1 VALFFAQPIIA
12 HLSRV
17 ARLETFED
25 GVQTDRDGP
34 IPVPCGVLVAAA
46 RGRVGVIEAGHQ
58 LPLGSFSPGGEG
70 SRRIAKV
77 VEVEVVAS
85 KLSQRVTRR
94 DELANRPRR
103 HGCTPTG
110 CDAVGR

>member
-1 VALFFAQPIIA
+1 
-12 HLSRV
+12 
-17 ARLETFED
+17 
-25 GVQTDRDGP
+25 
-34 IPVPCGVLVAAA
+34 
-46 RGRVGVIEAGHQ
+46 
-58 LPLGSFSPGGEG
+58 
-70 SRRIAKV
+70 

-94 DELANRPRR
+94 DEVANRPRR